1 MRVSKR
7 QVREEVLLMK
17 EIRSLEEEKAEL
29 DTTSGCK
36 RLRDER
42 DELREELSR
51 EQALSAHWAAVCE
64 RLRGERDAAR
74 KELGT
79 AHADGDD
86 LLEWKASTCL
96 EAQRRLMCPRL

>member
-1 MRVSKR
+1 MSLPAELMRVSKR

-17 EIRSLEEEKAEL
+17 EIRSLEEEKAGL

-51 EQALSAHWAAVCE
+51 EQALSAH
-64 RLRGERDAAR
+64 
-74 KELGT
+74 
-79 AHADGDD
+79 
-86 LLEWKASTCL
+86 
-96 EAQRRLMCPRL
+96 